1 MTIDEAHAIATKA
14 QEWVINSTR
23 AAQLIIPTE
32 PL

>member
-14 QEWVINSTR
+14 QESVINNTR